1 MEPPRLSSLLFVVLA
16 AAISVD
22 AGVTRFEEQFIPT
35 GRQYSVYNYGI
46 ARTNA
51 HAGCDA

>member
-22 AGVTRFEEQFIPT
+22 AGVTPFEEQT